1 MHNLPKVIVIGA
13 LVLVALMFGLPM
25 LSGPPRT
32 TVSPPV
38 PANEATRVSV
48 VATTGIPEKPSDVWV
63 IASVGVFQGHVAIEG
78 GTMSIANMPVEAVM
92 HAKLPPEWTG
102 GVGIELGQVTKGVTG
117 DGYVVPGV
125 QVMDAQG
132 KINIE
137 VIDDPETKTVTI
149 KPLVPLVILHS
160 YVDLKS
166 LRWTSSDKSILA
178 FSVDDTKLV
187 EFAGDQLQTQLDT
200 RACTEIVT
208 DQQGRKGTAVE
219 LGKIN
224 INEFLTGILTKAY
237 DSAER
242 QLQAQN
248 PAVHVI
254 RPTIKVEWPDAPC
267 YVIPKQRPDAPGG
280 ARP

>member
-1 MHNLPKVIVIGA
+1 MMHNLPKVIVIGA

-125 QVMDAQG
+125 QVKRTSAVPAAAESRLTVRLAG
-132 KINIE
+132 RFGGLT
-137 VIDDPETKTVTI
+137 VID
-149 KPLVPLVILHS
+149 
-160 YVDLKS
+160 
-166 LRWTSSDKSILA
+166 
-178 FSVDDTKLV
+178 
-187 EFAGDQLQTQLDT
+187 
-200 RACTEIVT
+200 
-208 DQQGRKGTAVE
+208 AVE
-219 LGKIN
+219 DHVVTTVGC
-224 INEFLTGILTKAY
+224 
-237 DSAER
+237 SAR
-242 QLQAQN
+242 T
-248 PAVHVI
+248 
-254 RPTIKVEWPDAPC
+254 RT
-267 YVIPKQRPDAPGG
+267 
-280 ARP
+280 